1 MPKNKGIYRIF
12 RTKEEMQRYEEQL
25 RHFTRVYM
33 MDHVTISL
41 GRMGFRE
48 SKFREFDK
56 VLSEVCKEY
65 ADDFTEDYK
74 ADKEMVYSR
83 SLMERELQQYTGKFY
98 CPEEERYYG

>member
-1 MPKNKGIYRIF
+1 MPKNKGIYRVF
-12 RTKEEMQRYEEQL
+12 RTKEEMQRYDEQL
-25 RHFTRVYM
+25 RHFTRIYM
-33 MDHVTISL
+33 LDHVTIAL

-56 VLSEVCKEY
+56 VLAEVCKEY

-83 SLMERELQQYTGKFY
+83 ALMDRELKQYTGAMFV
-98 CPEEERYYG
+98 PEEVRYK